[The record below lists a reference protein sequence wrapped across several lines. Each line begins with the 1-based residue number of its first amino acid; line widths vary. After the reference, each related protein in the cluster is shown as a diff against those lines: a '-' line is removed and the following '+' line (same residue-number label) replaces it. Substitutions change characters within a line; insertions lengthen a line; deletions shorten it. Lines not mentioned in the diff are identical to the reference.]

1 MNYVIYK
8 ALDEM
13 FVGGILWFILR
24 GVEKYACRRDAD
36 HVYARVFLC
45 YVTRLIDKAR

>member
-13 FVGGILWFILR
+13 FVGGILRFILP

-36 HVYARVFLC
+36 QCLC
-45 YVTRLIDKAR
+45 ACISLLCHKID